1 MPTAPCATLALTPR
15 ARPRLNALV
24 KEVKASQAKEL
35 RWFDYA
41 GVMFLNNVAVIVLG
55 FMLSSAM
62 LGVGPADGSFTASRI
77 TTTGLTVSGAS
88 GMQQEVEVMS
98 SLSNSTVAVQSSVES
113 TVLFAGQEAGA
124 VPQFE
129 WADRKSFEV
138 PGPPPAWWWK
148 RWLRAKF
155 GRTATL
161 Y

>member
-1 MPTAPCATLALTPR
+1 M
-15 ARPRLNALV
+15 

-55 FMLSSAM
+55 FMLSSVM

-88 GMQQEVEVMS
+88 GLQQEVEVMS

-113 TVLFAGQEAGA
+113 TVLFAGQEAGDL
-124 VPQFE
+124 PQFE
-129 WADRKSFEV
+129 WAVARSDTLTAAAAARSSSRRT
-138 PGPPPAWWWK
+138 WSS
-148 RWLRAKF
+148 RAPRS
-155 GRTATL
+155 GRATAR
-161 Y
+161 

>member
-1 MPTAPCATLALTPR
+1 M
-15 ARPRLNALV
+15 

-55 FMLSSAM
+55 FMLSSVM

-88 GMQQEVEVMS
+88 GLQQEVEVMS

-113 TVLFAGQEAGA
+113 TVLFAGQEAGD
-124 VPQFE
+124 VPPLSTMLQTSCSIGHSRPSVE
-129 WADRKSFEV
+129 GRNIAKSRIENNRK
-138 PGPPPAWWWK
+138 
-148 RWLRAKF
+148 
-155 GRTATL
+155 
-161 Y
+161 